1 LFVFPEGNEV
11 SKTMTSDFET
21 ETGAESP
28 TKTTTDIGMGGDILH
43 SETKLAA
50 GRQNAVIACHSLRA
64 EETVPF
70 DVSALYCY
78 LVEQAEQRH
87 LLAAVEDTVWLFE
100 AEFASNGAI
109 PESVVNVV
117 ADRVQQTGMNA
128 ASPYDDL
135 RLDAVITVFLDE
147 YSQAF
152 AAAPDKLPDP
162 RGVPTRPMRSYCVD
176 ITEQLCQR
184 LRSLLRGSKR
194 P

>member
-1 LFVFPEGNEV
+1 
-11 SKTMTSDFET
+11 MTSDFET
-21 ETGAESP
+21 ETGAEAS
-28 TKTTTDIGMGGDILH
+28 TKTTTDIGMDRDTLH
-43 SETKLAA
+43 LETKLAA
-50 GRQNAVIACHSLRA
+50 GRQNAVTACHSFRA

-87 LLAAVEDTVWLFE
+87 LLATVEDIVWLFE
-100 AEFASNGAI
+100 AEFASNSAV

-117 ADRVQQTGMNA
+117 TDRVQQTGMDA

-135 RLDAVITVFLDE
+135 RLDAVITIFLDE

-152 AAAPDKLPDP
+152 VAAPDKLPDP
-162 RGVPTRPMRSYCVD
+162 RGVPTRQRCSSCVG
-176 ITEQLCQR
+176 ITKELWQR

>member
-1 LFVFPEGNEV
+1 
-11 SKTMTSDFET
+11 MTSDFET
-21 ETGAESP
+21 ETGAEAS
-28 TKTTTDIGMGGDILH
+28 TKTMTDIEMVRDTLH

-50 GRQNAVIACHSLRA
+50 GRQNAVTACHDFRT

-87 LLAAVEDTVWLFE
+87 LLATVEDIVWLFE

-117 ADRVQQTGMNA
+117 ADRLQQTGMDT

-135 RLDAVITVFLDE
+135 RLDAVITIFVDE

-152 AAAPDKLPDP
+152 VAAPDKLPDP
-162 RGVPTRPMRSYCVD
+162 RGVPTRQRCSSCVG
-176 ITEQLCQR
+176 ITEQLYQR